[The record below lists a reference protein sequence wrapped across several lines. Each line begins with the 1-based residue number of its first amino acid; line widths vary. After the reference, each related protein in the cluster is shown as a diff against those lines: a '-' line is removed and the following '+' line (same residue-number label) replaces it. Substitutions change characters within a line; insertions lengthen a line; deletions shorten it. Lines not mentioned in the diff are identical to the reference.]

1 MILLLVFLSIETDAI
16 VALFWKVEILKLLL
30 MAIDSVLAKTSDAN
44 LTGLLGT
51 LSVPGAFSG
60 I

>member
-44 LTGLLGT
+44 LTDLLGT